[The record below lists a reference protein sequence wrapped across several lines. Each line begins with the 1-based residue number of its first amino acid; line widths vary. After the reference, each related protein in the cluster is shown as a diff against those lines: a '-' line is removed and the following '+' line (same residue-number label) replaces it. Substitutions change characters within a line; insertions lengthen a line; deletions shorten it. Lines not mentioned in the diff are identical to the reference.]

1 MRANRVFPAASQ
13 VKFVFDI
20 ESRKFAEISACP
32 ALKIIESE
40 DYIPA
45 VLKIDETK
53 SVVESPFIAT
63 KEAEP
68 EESFLVEEE
77 SVQEVI
83 EEAELVIIEEVL
95 PAPEPVVDVTPV
107 VLSPDEPIPDVTE
120 LEVVEAV
127 KDVVNVGVV
136 SCPYCKYAASTQVGT
151 YHHVRMKH
159 PEKYTEYKK
168 RVKKN

>member
-1 MRANRVFPAASQ
+1 VR
-13 VKFVFDI
+13 FVFDV
-20 ESRKFAEISACP
+20 ESRKFAEITACA
-32 ALKIIESE
+32 ALKITAME
-40 DYIPA
+40 DYVPA
-45 VLKIDETK
+45 VLKIDGEL
-53 SVVESPFIAT
+53 SAVVPPVVVMKDE
-63 KEAEP
+63 EP
-68 EESFLVEEE
+68 KESFLVEDEPIP
-77 SVQEVI
+77 EVI
-83 EEAELVIIEEVL
+83 EEVEIVVIEEIL

-127 KDVVNVGVV
+127 KEVVNVGVV